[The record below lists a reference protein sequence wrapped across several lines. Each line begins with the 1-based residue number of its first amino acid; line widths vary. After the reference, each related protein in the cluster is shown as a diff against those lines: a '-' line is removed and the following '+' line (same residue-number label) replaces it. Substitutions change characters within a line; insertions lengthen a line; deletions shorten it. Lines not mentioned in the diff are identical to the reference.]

1 MTLWFLRAVFLCV
14 VIAVTF
20 FVVTTPA
27 IGDSTGAGVRLTVF
41 MVSPLIMGA
50 ALVAIDI
57 VWRRKNLHAIGG
69 LFFGVLAGVAI
80 GYFLGLT
87 AELLMDLFDVPRL
100 MEQVDN
106 PGEYEENPVRTLV
119 RGLIM
124 LGSIY
129 LCASLVLQTKDDF
142 RFIVPYIEFS
152 KEIKG
157 TRPMLL
163 DTSVIIDGRVADVM
177 GTRVADAPLIIP
189 RFVLA
194 ELHAIADSGD
204 SLKRNR
210 GRRGLDVLRSL
221 QNNRQ
226 VELTIVNF
234 RVRAVEQA
242 EGVDNKLV
250 ELAAHLGAK
259 VMTTDYNL
267 NKVAQLRGVDVVNLN
282 DLANALKP
290 VVLPGEQLSV
300 KVIKPGEE
308 PGQGVGYL
316 DDGTMVVV
324 EHGRDHIGQEVAIN
338 ITSTLQTSAGKMIFG
353 RLPGAPPRPAPRRS
367 QTSRT

>member
-20 FVVTTPA
+20 IVVTTPA
-27 IGDSTGAGVRLTVF
+27 IGHNTGVGGRLTVL
-41 MVSPLIMGA
+41 MVSPLMMGA
-50 ALVAIDI
+50 ALVALDI
-57 VWRRKNLHAIGG
+57 AWRRKNLHAIGG

-87 AELLMDLFDVPRL
+87 SELMMDLCDIPRTV
-100 MEQVDN
+100 EQLGS
-106 PGEYEENPVRTLV
+106 PGQYEDNPVRTLV

-129 LCASLVLQTKDDF
+129 LCTSLVLQTKDDF

-152 KEIKG
+152 KEIRG

-163 DTSVIIDGRVADVM
+163 DTSVIVDGRIADVVD
-177 GTRVADAPLIIP
+177 TRLVDAPLIIP
-189 RFVLA
+189 RFVLS
-194 ELHAIADSGD
+194 ELHTIADSGD
-204 SLKRNR
+204 ALKRNR

-226 VELTIVNF
+226 VDLTIVNF

-259 VMTTDYNL
+259 VMTSDYNL
-267 NKVAQLRGVDVVNLN
+267 NKIAQLRGVDVVNLN

-308 PGQGVGYL
+308 AGQGVGYL
-316 DDGTMVVV
+316 DDGTMVVI
-324 EHGRDHIGQEVAIN
+324 EHGRDYIGSEVQIN

-353 RLPGAPPRPAPRRS
+353 RLPGAPPRTPTRHS
-367 QTSRT
+367 QTSNT

>member
-1 MTLWFLRAVFLCV
+1 V
-14 VIAVTF
+14 VLASTYFITIN
-20 FVVTTPA
+20 PR
-27 IGDSTGAGVRLTVF
+27 IGEQTGPGTRLTVF
-41 MVSPLIMGA
+41 LASPVVMGA

-87 AELLMDLFDVPRL
+87 AQFLADLFG
-100 MEQVDN
+100 VDRDS
-106 PGEYEENPVRTLV
+106 PLTALT

-124 LGSIY
+124 LGCVY

-163 DTSVIIDGRVADVM
+163 DTSVVIDGRIADVM
-177 GTRVADAPLIIP
+177 GTRVVDAPLIIP

-194 ELHAIADSGD
+194 ELHTVADSGD
-204 SLKRNR
+204 ALKRNR
-210 GRRGLDVLRSL
+210 GRRGLDVLRNL

-226 VELTIVNF
+226 VELTIVDF
-234 RVRAVEQA
+234 RVRAVDQA

-290 VVLPGEQLSV
+290 VVLPGEQLAV

-308 PGQGVGYL
+308 TGQGVGYL

-324 EHGRDHIGQEVAIN
+324 EHGRDHIGQEVQIN

-353 RLPGAPPRPAPRRS
+353 RMPGAPPRTMPRRS
-367 QTSRT
+367 QTSHT

>member
-1 MTLWFLRAVFLCV
+1 MTLWFLRIVFLCV
-14 VIAVTF
+14 VIASTYF
-20 FVVTTPA
+20 IALNPN
-27 IGDSTGAGVRLTVF
+27 IGNQTGAGMRLTVF

-50 ALVAIDI
+50 ALVAIDV

-80 GYFLGLT
+80 GYVLGLT
-87 AELLMDLFDVPRL
+87 AQFLMDLFGVPQEVEL
-100 MEQVDN
+100 F
-106 PGEYEENPVRTLV
+106 GEYRENPLPAMV

-129 LCASLVLQTKDDF
+129 LCASLVIQTKDDF
-142 RFIVPYIEFS
+142 RFIVPYIEFA
-152 KEIKG
+152 KEIRG

-163 DTSVIIDGRVADVM
+163 DTSVIIDGRIADVM
-177 GTRVADAPLIIP
+177 GTRVVDAPLIIP

-194 ELHAIADSGD
+194 ELHTISDSND

-226 VELTIVNF
+226 VELTIVDF
-234 RVRAVEQA
+234 RIRAVEQA
-242 EGVDNKLV
+242 DGVDNKLV

-267 NKVAQLRGVDVVNLN
+267 NKVAQLRGVNVVNLN

-290 VVLPGEQLSV
+290 VVLPGEQLNV
-300 KVIKPGEE
+300 KIIKPGEE
-308 PGQGVGYL
+308 AGQGVGYL

-324 EHGRDHIGQEVAIN
+324 EHGRDHIGEEVQIS

-353 RLPGAPPRPAPRRS
+353 RLPGAPARTPPRRS
-367 QTSRT
+367 QPSQS